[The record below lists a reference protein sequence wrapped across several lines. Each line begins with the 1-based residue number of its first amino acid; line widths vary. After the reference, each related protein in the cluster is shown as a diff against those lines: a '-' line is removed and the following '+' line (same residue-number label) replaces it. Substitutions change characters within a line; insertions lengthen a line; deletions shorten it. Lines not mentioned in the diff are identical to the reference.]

1 MDAFNKQGQAL
12 VLTAIA
18 EIVLGM
24 RPAAHAFALYFVI
37 LAAMTLPVVRAV

>member
-12 VLTAIA
+12 ILTAIA

-24 RPAAHAFALYFVI
+24 KPAAHAFALYFVI
-37 LAAMTLPVVRAV
+37 LSAMTSPVARAV